1 MFANTFLTLNSL
13 LVLSFKSATNVN
25 RTTDPNLGNKTD
37 SNDDIVAEITLKT
50 LDICLFNVDI
60 VVDKTV
66 MILPIDITIEA
77 LEVDTKD
84 NILDKVKAL
93 TILIVPATDTMMFF
107 N

>member
-1 MFANTFLTLNSL
+1 
-13 LVLSFKSATNVN
+13 
-25 RTTDPNLGNKTD
+25 
-37 SNDDIVAEITLKT
+37 
-50 LDICLFNVDI
+50 
-60 VVDKTV
+60 